1 MTAKEKFEA
10 RLKEC
15 GLLNEW
21 EVSCDTR
28 IAKLDEDENIIL
40 FVNESEDDRYSE
52 IHYPPYAELR
62 ENEEFRKECWNEFC
76 DHDDANFVSDLALW
90 LTKKTNKCPLFPV
103 DVYFPAYEL
112 RTYYEDFEDDKDEP
126 IDLELD
132 ADEEDYQTMVAENR
146 GEIDLIMT
154 QLSLFRS
161 ELVDMIRV
169 ERVRGHN
176 IPMHFDPYPGWGSLS
191 FYGYNVGGKT
201 FGIDI
206 LGDGSPAIV
215 LYEPGEDNITISL
228 NVEDFPIE
236 VLIHIYNEM
245 K

>member
-1 MTAKEKFEA
+1 MTAREKFEA
-10 RLKEC
+10 RLKELW
-15 GLLNEW
+15 LLNEW
-21 EVSCDTR
+21 EVSSDTR
-28 IAKLDEDENIIL
+28 IAMFDEDQSIIL
-40 FVNESEDDRYSE
+40 FVHESDDDKYSE
-52 IHYPPYAELR
+52 IHFPPYAELR

-90 LTKKTNKCPLFPV
+90 LTKKTDKCPLFPV
-103 DVYFPAYEL
+103 DVYFPGFGS
-112 RTYYEDFEDDKDEP
+112 RTYYHNFEDDKDEP

-132 ADEEDYQTMVAENR
+132 KDEEYQTMIAENR
-146 GEIDLIMT
+146 GQIDLIMA
-154 QLSLFRS
+154 QLDLFRH
-161 ELVDMIRV
+161 ELVDMIRC
-169 ERVRGHN
+169 ERQRGHN

-228 NVEDFPIE
+228 SASDFPIE
-236 VLIHIYNEM
+236 VLFNIYNEM